1 LGAVGGLFSIF
12 DKGVIMKKSKVIET
26 LDSLPEEF
34 TTEELID
41 RLIFIDKVE
50 KGLQEVEEGRTISL
64 DEAKNR
70 IKEKWSK

>member
-1 LGAVGGLFSIF
+1 
-12 DKGVIMKKSKVIET
+12 MKKSKVIET

>member
-1 LGAVGGLFSIF
+1 
-12 DKGVIMKKSKVIET
+12 MKKSKVIET

-70 IKEKWSK
+70 IKEKRSSLFRSSP